1 MFDQWF
7 SSLETVWLG
16 IVAVMGLGVTLQQMF
31 TRFIN
36 PVFRGLRDF
45 LEAWHGTPCRPGRPA
60 QLGVMEKLARIE
72 QMSTDAAF
80 NSKSNHGTSAYDKML
95 TEIRQIN
102 TEVLQLTKTVTTLST
117 DIEKLQDETRE
128 IKVDSTLF
136 ETRFDRELE
145 DLKADRS
152 TLRRLIDDLRC
163 SIKGKPDLPG
173 RKAS

>member
-7 SSLETVWLG
+7 SSLQTVWLG
-16 IVAVMGLGVTLQQMF
+16 IVAVMGLAVTIQQMY
-31 TRFIN
+31 TRFVG
-36 PVFRGLRDF
+36 PVFRGFRDF
-45 LEAWHGTPCRPGRPA
+45 LEAWHGTPAKPGRPA

-117 DIEKLQDETRE
+117 DLEKLHDETCK
-128 IKVDSTLF
+128 IKVDSALF
-136 ETRFDRELE
+136 EIRYDRELE
-145 DLKADRS
+145 DSKADRS
-152 TLRRLIDDLRC
+152 ALWRRIDDLWC
-163 SIKGKPDLPG
+163 SIKGKPGLPG

>member
-16 IVAVMGLGVTLQQMF
+16 IVTVMGLAVTIQQMY
-31 TRFIN
+31 TRFVG
-36 PVFRGLRDF
+36 PMFRGFRDF
-45 LEAWHGTPCRPGRPA
+45 LEAWHGTPAKPGRPA

-80 NSKSNHGTSAYDKML
+80 NSKSNHDKML

-117 DIEKLQDETRE
+117 DIEKLHDETRK
-128 IKVDSTLF
+128 IKVDSTLL
-136 ETRFDRELE
+136 ENRFDRELE

-163 SIKGKPDLPG
+163 SIKGKPGLPG